1 MKSVEWGN
9 VADWVSGIGSL
20 LAIVFVIIQMNREK
34 KIHKEKEQ
42 NEIFNSLEV
51 KSSEIQGLINNYRN
65 KIIQNPTFDVKT
77 ETLSIL
83 TTNLFNVIIDISGLT
98 INIDN
103 KSLGY
108 DITKETEKL
117 SENIL
122 KLEKHNLLTGD
133 DKDMYDI
140 LKSIEWNSKEIKRYI
155 FECKLKDRESYF

>member
-65 KIIQNPTFDVKT
+65 EIIQNPTFDVKT

-122 KLEKHNLLTGD
+122 KLGKHNLLTGD